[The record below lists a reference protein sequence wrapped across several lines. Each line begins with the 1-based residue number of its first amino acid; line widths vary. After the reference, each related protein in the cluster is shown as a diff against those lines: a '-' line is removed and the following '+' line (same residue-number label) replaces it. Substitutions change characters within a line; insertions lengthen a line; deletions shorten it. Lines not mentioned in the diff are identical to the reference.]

1 MLFFRASFHVQNFF
15 FFFFFFFSS
24 LLPELH
30 KSSSPLKATIMV
42 FEELLEDTKYCLDEA
57 SLVQLKYY
65 KYSVRIAR
73 LPAVPAH

>member
-1 MLFFRASFHVQNFF
+1 
-15 FFFFFFFSS
+15 
-24 LLPELH
+24 
-30 KSSSPLKATIMV
+30 MV